1 MTSIKKELYNH
12 SFDDVVNKTD
22 IPEKLLKLESKKY
35 LMTLFPTVSTFIT
48 LERERFWFFFYSQF
62 YRLCRSAVEIYRA
75 AQSAER
81 GGDEELAFILYMRYI
96 NIIKSLQKKADFRN
110 KQAELTEMFGGN
122 KNLLN
127 ALDTAEALQKSLI
140 PR

>member
-1 MTSIKKELYNH
+1 M
-12 SFDDVVNKTD
+12 
-22 IPEKLLKLESKKY
+22 
-35 LMTLFPTVSTFIT
+35 
-48 LERERFWFFFYSQF
+48 
-62 YRLCRSAVEIYRA
+62 EIYRA